1 MAIISRKQLP
11 LWRSMLFV
19 PTNVK
24 KFVESA
30 PTRGADAY
38 ILDLEDSI
46 PVSEKADS
54 RSMVREAAAR
64 VGRTGADVLVR
75 INRPWRMSV
84 RDIEASVDANICA
97 LMVPKVSDAAHI
109 QAIVEILDEVEG
121 ERGLENG
128 HTKIFAMIET
138 TAAYFNATE
147 IAMANDRVVAMN
159 LGSEDFA
166 LSAGMLPEGE
176 GLFQPTLHIMFA
188 ARAAGVL
195 PLGFIGSVAEYQD
208 RDKFRARIQQAAR
221 LGFLGS
227 ACIHPL
233 QVDILNEEFTP
244 SEEAVGQSRAIIAAY
259 GTAKAEGRGSVEY
272 EGKMI
277 DEPIIRRA
285 EQVLARVE
293 LIDARAS

>member
-97 LMVPKVSDAAHI
+97 L
-109 QAIVEILDEVEG
+109 
-121 ERGLENG
+121 
-128 HTKIFAMIET
+128 
-138 TAAYFNATE
+138 
-147 IAMANDRVVAMN
+147 
-159 LGSEDFA
+159 
-166 LSAGMLPEGE
+166 
-176 GLFQPTLHIMFA
+176 
-188 ARAAGVL
+188 
-195 PLGFIGSVAEYQD
+195 IG
-208 RDKFRARIQQAAR
+208 
-221 LGFLGS
+221 
-227 ACIHPL
+227 
-233 QVDILNEEFTP
+233 T
-244 SEEAVGQSRAIIAAY
+244 
-259 GTAKAEGRGSVEY
+259 
-272 EGKMI
+272 
-277 DEPIIRRA
+277 
-285 EQVLARVE
+285 
-293 LIDARAS
+293 